1 MTGPHVWLDMDQA
14 ALDAAYDQSRYAPN
28 MAQTLERYA
37 ANSNAVR
44 SRLGQPQR
52 FAYGP
57 SQVEAMDV
65 YPTSQSAAPVCI
77 FIHGGAWRG
86 GLAQNNAFAA
96 ETFVQAGAHFVVPDF
111 SWVQD
116 VAGDLMPIADQ
127 LRQVVIWVYKN
138 AHRFGGDPQRM
149 YVCGHSS
156 GAHLAAVLL
165 TTDWSNIQ
173 NGNAELPARLLQGG
187 LCCSGMYDLKP
198 VRLSARSA
206 YVNFTDAVEQA
217 LSPQRHLQQLNVP
230 VIVAYASLE
239 SPEFQR
245 QGRDFRTAVQSA
257 GKPARLLV
265 LEGLNHFEVI
275 ETLAVPNGV
284 LGRALLEQMG
294 LA

>member
-28 MAQTLERYA
+28 MTQVLARYA
-37 ANSNAVR
+37 ANSEAVR

-57 SQVEAMDV
+57 SPVEALDV
-65 YPTSQSAAPVCI
+65 YPAWQAAAPVCI

-96 ETFVQAGAHFVVPDF
+96 ETFVRAGAHFVVPDF
-111 SWVQD
+111 AWVQD
-116 VAGDLMPIADQ
+116 VAGKLMPIADQ
-127 LRQVVIWVYKN
+127 LRRAVIWVYEN
-138 AHRFGGDPQRM
+138 AHRFGGDPQRL

-165 TTDWSNIQ
+165 TTDWPNVP

-206 YVNFTDAVEQA
+206 YVKFTDAVEQA

-230 VIVAYASLE
+230 VIVAYGSLE

-245 QGRDFRTAVQSA
+245 QARDFKTAVQSA

-265 LEGLNHFEVI
+265 LEGLNHFEAI
-275 ETLAVPNGV
+275 ETLAASNGV
-284 LGRALLEQMG
+284 LGRVLLEQMG